1 MSLDTAEYGYDTN
14 YLASRS
20 LWARGQWPWWSMSK
34 VKKSPNLWWGC
45 CPLNQKWKQVL
56 PKTNL
61 RIWNLCFCL
70 LFSPPSSSNTV
81 THPQLYLQSV
91 FSAPPISTSEE
102 PPTLRNRLWYKCLK
116 WKMCL
121 LYHVSRNLSFFV
133 FQGPEW
139 GAEGAGRGVE
149 RMRFHLLASNTQ
161 LNFIRKMFLVSKH
174 LLPFLQNHLL
184 SRS

>member
-1 MSLDTAEYGYDTN
+1 MIPITLQAGVCEPEDNGPD
-14 YLASRS
+14 
-20 LWARGQWPWWSMSK
+20 GQWGRLKRVQTFDEAVAPSM
-34 VKKSPNLWWGC
+34 KSENKYYL
-45 CPLNQKWKQVL
+45 KQTSGSETSVSA
-56 PKTNL
+56 N
-61 RIWNLCFCL
+61 F
-70 LFSPPSSSNTV
+70 FFPPSSSNTV
-81 THPQLYLQSV
+81 THPQLYLQSA
-91 FSAPPISTSEE
+91 FSAPPISTSEDV
-102 PPTLRNRLWYKCLK
+102 PTLRNRLWYKCLK

-161 LNFIRKMFLVSKH
+161 LNFIRKIFLVSKH